1 MNRNFMQFMRENY
14 NELTTDHFQ
23 RTVVDE
29 QEGDDQ
35 DEEWRVRYARVMPSR
50 GGAAMGGGVVR
61 YAPVSVTCS

>member
-1 MNRNFMQFMRENY
+1 MRWPRAQRGQHAPCGRDARHILHMNRNFMQFMRENY

-35 DEEWRVRYARVMPSR
+35 DEE
-50 GGAAMGGGVVR
+50 
-61 YAPVSVTCS
+61 

>member
-35 DEEWRVRYARVMPSR
+35 DEE
-50 GGAAMGGGVVR
+50 
-61 YAPVSVTCS
+61 